1 MGTTINTSQRSL
13 SNLDNYLNRIR
24 PNLVHPILDF
34 HSLNQLQ
41 LAPHRR
47 AIEEVLALQENAEQR
62 QPPQPPESR
71 ASSSQDSSFSES
83 IGED

>member
-1 MGTTINTSQRSL
+1 MGTAINTSNRSL
-13 SNLDNYLNRIR
+13 SNTDNYLNRFR
-24 PNLVHPILDF
+24 PNLIHPILDF

-62 QPPQPPESR
+62 
-71 ASSSQDSSFSES
+71 
-83 IGED
+83 